1 MKQLI
6 YPDDFCVRSNVSV
19 EVPLID
25 SKQEVSNR
33 TAPATSPA
41 KAAPQLQDEDV
52 APPKPPLPEAKVAEL
67 R

>member
-1 MKQLI
+1 MKWLI
-6 YPDDFCVRSNVSV
+6 YPDDFCVRSTVSV

-25 SKQEVSNR
+25 SEQEVSNR

-41 KAAPQLQDEDV
+41 KAAAELQDEDV